1 MYYKITMYIYAYI
14 YIYICIYI
22 YIYDIYDLC
31 NIYNLLYIDGIYM
44 CVTTCSEEQ
53 KSMAVVNN
61 IKDQYHLML

>member
-1 MYYKITMYIYAYI
+1 MHI
-14 YIYICIYI
+14 YIYVYI

>member
-14 YIYICIYI
+14 YIYVYI

-61 IKDQYHLML
+61 IKDQYHFML

>member
-1 MYYKITMYIYAYI
+1 MYYKITMYIYA

>member
-14 YIYICIYI
+14 YIYVYI